1 MFVIIGAIIVLG
13 GVIGGYLMEHG
24 NLHVLIQPAELVIIG
39 GAAVGSFLISAPQ
52 KVVKLV
58 VKGFSSVLGSEK
70 TNKSFYMELFALL
83 YALFRKTKKE
93 GLLAIESDLQNPN
106 ESALFQEHKTIISHK
121 QVFEF
126 ICDSFR
132 IICSSNIAT
141 HTLDGMLDLDIE
153 THHNEAMLAPASI
166 TKIADSL
173 PGLGIVAAVLGVVL
187 TMGKIDQPPKVLGE
201 CIGAALVGTF
211 LGILMCYGFVGPM
224 GTKLEHLANE
234 EQTMLNVIKTA
245 LVTFLEN
252 MNPELALEAG
262 RKAIPASDRPG
273 AIELEDAA
281 KEWKKQK

>member
-24 NLHVLIQPAELVIIG
+24 NLSVLIQPAELVIIG

-58 VKGFSSVLGSEK
+58 VKGFSSVLGAEK
-70 TNKSFYMELFALL
+70 TSKNFYMELFALL

-106 ESALFQEHKTIISHK
+106 ESALFQEHKAVMAHTE
-121 QVFEF
+121 VFEF

-141 HTLDGMLDLDIE
+141 HTLDSMLDLDIE
-153 THHNEAMLAPASI
+153 THHSEAMLAPTSI
-166 TKIADSL
+166 GKIADSL

-187 TMGKIDQPPKVLGE
+187 TMSKIDQPPKILGE

-211 LGILMCYGFVGPM
+211 LGILLCYGFVGPM

-234 EQTMLNVIKTA
+234 EQTMLNVVKTA

-262 RKAIPASDRPG
+262 RKAIPATQRPS
-273 AIELEDAA
+273 ATELEDAA
-281 KEWKKQK
+281 REWKKQK